1 MMTIPIKEA
10 GLRLSQLVDQ
20 LAPGEE
26 IELTRGEVTVA
37 RLVKNGIRKQA
48 RQFGLGKGKL
58 TIVANDDEHLEHFQ
72 DYMP

>member
-1 MMTIPIKEA
+1 MTTIPIGDA
-10 GLRLSQLVDQ
+10 SSRLNELVDQ

-26 IELTRGEVTVA
+26 IELTRAGDAVA
-37 RLVKNGIRKQA
+37 RLVKNGVRKQA

-58 TIVANDDEHLEHFQ
+58 TIVEDDDLHLEHFQ